1 MKVNCFHLDFV
12 TSFLSLWQF
21 DWCQSAFKRAR
32 VSSSARHAQ
41 HWWQSRRS
49 VVCSVRG
56 REFRPQQQH
65 EWSFQRSLRGF
76 AAGRIPGILRE
87 REFSLGRLNKVF
99 ASQWL
104 NHRQVVCGTKCNTVR
119 WFMISTS
126 VCNVINAVLVSLLTF
141 ESWNIWKFTVNF
153 DVWCKL
159 GNSLLYITVYTF
171 FYSFAFTPHT
181 YRMQVTYIL
190 QVYLTVLNFPETL
203 AGYSAYEL
211 GIYITK
217 VQDINL
223 PRVKAK
229 K

>member
-1 MKVNCFHLDFV
+1 MLLHFVESICISLRWYAIKSCMIKNIYKSTLLSFRCFIWSTH
-12 TSFLSLWQF
+12 SSLSLCQF
-21 DWCQSAFKRAR
+21 DWCQSAIKRAR

-41 HWWQSRRS
+41 PWWQSRWS

-119 WFMISTS
+119 WFLISTLAW
-126 VCNVINAVLVSLLTF
+126 NFINAVFMIFKILLVFVPFIS
-141 ESWNIWKFTVNF
+141 
-153 DVWCKL
+153 
-159 GNSLLYITVYTF
+159 
-171 FYSFAFTPHT
+171 
-181 YRMQVTYIL
+181 
-190 QVYLTVLNFPETL
+190 
-203 AGYSAYEL
+203 
-211 GIYITK
+211 
-217 VQDINL
+217 
-223 PRVKAK
+223 
-229 K
+229 